1 MNSSVHSIG
10 QIMLVM
16 SYILVVS
23 NRYSNSCAVL
33 YVLSIQYLLTGG
45 FQDLVIGSGYHPVV
59 LSAWAFLVGA
69 WQCACRHPVYY
80 FNAYVAMS
88 LIIQSRRAMFSRRWT
103 GRPRVCVWRPG
114 EDRGLWRRRSVLCF
128 RIHAV

>member
-1 MNSSVHSIG
+1 
-10 QIMLVM
+10 MLVM

-80 FNAYVAMS
+80 FDAYVAMS
-88 LIIQSRRAMFSRRWT
+88 LIIQSRWVMFSRRWT
-103 GRPRVCVWRPG
+103 GRPSVCVWVFGAVGLGCVFGFMQFRPHLI
-114 EDRGLWRRRSVLCF
+114 GLECVG
-128 RIHAV
+128 